1 MYYIILIHLLII
13 SNFAFIIY
21 SYLTIVTEIVS
32 IVVKKYWNYLDNHF
46 KNGEF
51 LELFLE
57 YTFRQVA
64 LDCYYQC
71 LDIWCS
77 TIERMFEHRE
87 SIEK

>member
-1 MYYIILIHLLII
+1 MII
-13 SNFAFIIY
+13 SNFDFIIY
-21 SYLTIVTEIVS
+21 SYLTIVTEILS

-51 LELFLE
+51 LELLLE

-77 TIERMFEHRE
+77 IIEGLLEQHE
-87 SIEK
+87 CIEK